1 VPSARGELVEVVGGY
16 AVTALARAEGET
28 LESSGVTGTTAF
40 EWGQTL
46 ARLHGAGSMSAM
58 PLLPSSEAL
67 LRGDDLGSETAA
79 AVADVSTKLLGL
91 PRGPDVYGV
100 LHGDPESDNVV
111 ATDDGLLFIDPDEV
125 RLGWFVS
132 DVVFALRDWAD
143 PAGGLAWT
151 SGGIPAAFL
160 AGYRSVRPLTGRELS
175 WVPLLS
181 RAAGLEE
188 LGVLRRLTAHP
199 RSSDWPEWALTL
211 DGRLRQRASSLQTML
226 TPSPSGR
233 RR

>member
-1 VPSARGELVEVVGGY
+1 
-16 AVTALARAEGET
+16 
-28 LESSGVTGTTAF
+28 
-40 EWGQTL
+40 
-46 ARLHGAGSMSAM
+46 
-58 PLLPSSEAL
+58 
-67 LRGDDLGSETAA
+67 
-79 AVADVSTKLLGL
+79 
-91 PRGPDVYGV
+91 
-100 LHGDPESDNVV
+100 
-111 ATDDGLLFIDPDEV
+111 
-125 RLGWFVS
+125 
-132 DVVFALRDWAD
+132 
-143 PAGGLAWT
+143 
-151 SGGIPAAFL
+151 
-160 AGYRSVRPLTGRELS
+160 VRPLTGRELS